1 MAALSL
7 FLTREK
13 AVRYFKEQEFTFTGN
28 AVSLVLSKDGKTL
41 GWYYSYMGVYALS
54 TKANS
59 HQMLDQPL
67 SGYRTLVGGQ
77 VFLHQGHLYR
87 YCAIKIS
94 THGRPSSSLIIRGYT
109 EVLNA
114 SEVEEL
120 KITEKPYNLCGVID
134 KETNQLLTFVW
145 AAGNIEHPEHFYPVF
160 EQDFSLNLKKRSL
173 RKFKVGEEF
182 KFQNRYWM
190 VNTHQGSPCLCEL
203 DIQLR
208 RKMERIH
215 NVSYSR
221 TIPEY

>member
-120 KITEKPYNLCGVID
+120 KITEKPYNLCGVMD
-134 KETNQLLTFVW
+134 KGTNQLLTFVW
-145 AAGNIEHPEHFYPVF
+145 AAGNLEYPEHYYPVF
-160 EQDFSLNLKKRSL
+160 EQDFRLNLKKHSL
-173 RKFKVGEEF
+173 RKFNVGEEF

-190 VNTHQGSPCLCEL
+190 VNTHHGSPCLCEL

-215 NVSYSR
+215 HVSYSR